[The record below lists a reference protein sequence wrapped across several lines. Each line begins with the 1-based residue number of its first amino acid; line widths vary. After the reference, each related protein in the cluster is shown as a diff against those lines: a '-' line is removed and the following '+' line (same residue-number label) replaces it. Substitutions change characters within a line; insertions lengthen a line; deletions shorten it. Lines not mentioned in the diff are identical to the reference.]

1 MLSLAILMKDRNMS
15 FPWESVAL
23 YAKVNNVNARS
34 IVVLVLCCLSSSVYQ
49 CFSDHSFLFPV
60 DATSPTASATVVF
73 TPSSIVT
80 VVTETPPPRTPSDG
94 DDMPIDSESTETGN
108 SDDTPSNEG
117 TPSNEDTP
125 SDMPSNNG
133 DTPSNNEEVN
143 PTRPSNQIRNLVLLL
158 NIPYKEVKSRW
169 EQFSSELADKLR
181 EKKITLEDIS
191 IMPDVSSTV

>member
-1 MLSLAILMKDRNMS
+1 MS
-15 FPWESVAL
+15 FQWESVAL

-80 VVTETPPPRTPSDG
+80 VVTETPPPRNSGSTPSDG
-94 DDMPIDSESTETGN
+94 DDMPIDSESTEPGN

-117 TPSNEDTP
+117 TP